1 MGPRYTLESILELSS
16 SGMAVEEIL
25 ADYEDL
31 DREDLLGIRLRH
43 ASQSD
48 QAHKAHSLITF
59 SPDS

>member
-1 MGPRYTLESILELSS
+1 
-16 SGMAVEEIL
+16 MAVEEIL

-48 QAHKAHSLITF
+48 QAHKAHSLIKF
-59 SPDS
+59 SPRLLKEFTYEDRKAR